1 MLFKS
6 RYYNLTAPYLKTG
19 ISSFKIMC
27 YYFPSLPQ
35 HTELDDDGIVTFNVP
50 KEDSEGYV
58 NNKKDLYKFKF
69 EEVFPEKTQQ
79 DEIFEKVKYYNL
91 K

>member
-1 MLFKS
+1 MLS
-6 RYYNLTAPYLKTG
+6 RYNNLTAPNFKTG
-19 ISSFKIMC
+19 ISSV
-27 YYFPSLPQ
+27 PQ
-35 HTELDDDGIVTFNVP
+35 LTELDDDGIVTFNVP